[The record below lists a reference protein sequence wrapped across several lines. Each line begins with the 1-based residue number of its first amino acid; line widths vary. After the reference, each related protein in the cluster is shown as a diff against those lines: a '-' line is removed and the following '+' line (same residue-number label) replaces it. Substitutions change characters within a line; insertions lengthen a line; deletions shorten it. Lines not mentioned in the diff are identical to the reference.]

1 MQQNGDSFYTRY
13 CRMGR
18 KFELSGGV
26 TLAAAVIGYMTSGG
40 NAFLAVMGII
50 GALLLVF
57 GAANMRPNNQI
68 KAFAQQLTTTPDRDF
83 AQGLLDAME
92 KNGKTLLSGRAISNV
107 EQAIL
112 VYARSKEADAK
123 MVEALKVAVGK
134 HIRKMPF

>member
-40 NAFLAVMGII
+40 NAFLTVMGII

-123 MVEALKVAVGK
+123 MVEALKAAVGK

>member
-40 NAFLAVMGII
+40 NAFLTVMGII

-123 MVEALKVAVGK
+123 MVEALKAAVGK
-134 HIRKMPF
+134 HVRKMPF

>member
-1 MQQNGDSFYTRY
+1 MQQNKDSIYARY

-40 NAFLAVMGII
+40 NAFLTVMGII

-57 GAANMRPNNQI
+57 GMANMRPNNQI

-112 VYARSKEADAK
+112 VYAQSKEADAK

>member
-40 NAFLAVMGII
+40 NAFLTVMGII

-112 VYARSKEADAK
+112 VYAQSKEADAK
-123 MVEALKVAVGK
+123 MVEALKAAVGK

>member
-40 NAFLAVMGII
+40 NAFLTVMGII

-57 GAANMRPNNQI
+57 GMANMRPNNQI

-112 VYARSKEADAK
+112 VYAQSKGADAK
-123 MVEALKVAVGK
+123 MVEALKAAVGK